1 MERADICLFCRKPE
15 LPVELEPLPAQP
27 PQEPGSEFD
36 ADLSDGFLMDDSVAN
51 ELDRVEAA
59 ASQASQSQVRPT
71 HSQAMVSAAVPITPA
86 RTTMGSAPAGRSGMP
101 AASSSSLNAA
111 VRLID
116 LDKSD
121 DLEDPLADADVD
133 WGAIDEIELSFSQ
146 SQSQNDSARSNPA
159 EPTALGVTAT
169 PGISSRSI
177 TSIRSNT
184 SEYARAA
191 VQSQGRSKARSQG
204 RFLVSEDE
212 SSADERKAAI
222 RSNTPRTSRRLTQ
235 G

>member
-1 MERADICLFCRKPE
+1 
-15 LPVELEPLPAQP
+15 
-27 PQEPGSEFD
+27 
-36 ADLSDGFLMDDSVAN
+36 MDDSVAN

-133 WGAIDEIELSFSQ
+133 WAPSTKS
-146 SQSQNDSARSNPA
+146 NYHSAR
-159 EPTALGVTAT
+159 VKAT
-169 PGISSRSI
+169 TIAPEVIPLSR
-177 TSIRSNT
+177 
-184 SEYARAA
+184 
-191 VQSQGRSKARSQG
+191 Q
-204 RFLVSEDE
+204 
-212 SSADERKAAI
+212 
-222 RSNTPRTSRRLTQ
+222 PRV
-235 G
+235 